1 MSAPEL
7 QTLARLFTERLLNT
21 AVEGMILAGLV
32 WLLSRLLRRQ
42 NAGTRFA
49 VWFSALLGIVAL
61 PFFAASALRATP
73 STFLVPANLHGEITL
88 SGRWA
93 LFLFALWAAGAS
105 LMLVR
110 LAVGLWRVHQVRNHC
125 SDVGLSNLD
134 PAIAQIFCDF
144 GSGHRVQLCVSSDVA
159 VPAALGF
166 FRPAIVF
173 PARLLP
179 QLSVREIEVVLLHEL
194 AHLRRWDHWTNL
206 AQQTVKALFFFH
218 PAVWWIDNRLALERE
233 IACDDM
239 VLEQTASPRAYASA
253 LISFAEKMQSARGL
267 ALAQT
272 LVNKMRQMS
281 LRLAQILDAER
292 PSRTGFWNPALGV
305 SAGLL
310 VLALCAAPY
319 VPELVAFQNQP
330 SQNHLRPIQVVQQ
343 EAQPKVADGTGDSSL
358 LPVMPTLAHAPQP
371 RAIPAAFNPNQAS
384 HQRSSRA
391 TQRHKPVVMRAK
403 RKTEK
408 TASSQETLVILQTT
422 GYDASGFKVLRL
434 SIWRVENGN
443 FAERQLESAIVLRI

>member
-1 MSAPEL
+1 MSASEL
-7 QTLARLFTERLLNT
+7 QALARLFTERLLNT
-21 AVEGMILAGLV
+21 AAEGIILSGLV
-32 WLLSRLLRRQ
+32 WLLSRLVCRR

-49 VWFSALLGIVAL
+49 IWFSALLGIVAL
-61 PFFAASALRATP
+61 PFFAAFDLHAAPRP
-73 STFLVPANLHGEITL
+73 FLIPANLHREFTL

-93 LFLFALWAAGAS
+93 LFLFAMWVAGAA

-110 LAVGLWRVHQVRNHC
+110 LSVGLWRVHQFRNRC
-125 SDVGLSNLD
+125 SDVGLSRLD
-134 PAIAQIFCDF
+134 PAIARIFSDF
-144 GSGHRVQLCVSSDVA
+144 GSRHQVQLCVSSDVT

-179 QLSVREIEVVLLHEL
+179 QLSIREIEVVLLHEL
-194 AHLRRWDHWTNL
+194 AHLRRWDHWTNF
-206 AQQTVKALFFFH
+206 AQQIVKALFFFH

-253 LISFAEKMQSARGL
+253 LISFAEKMQNARGL

-272 LVNKMRQMS
+272 LVSKMRQMS

-292 PSRTGFWNPALGV
+292 PSRTDSWKPALGV

-310 VLALCAAPY
+310 VLAFGAAPY
-319 VPELVAFQNQP
+319 VPRLVAFRNQT
-330 SQNHLRPIQVVQQ
+330 SENLLRPIQVAEQ
-343 EAQPKVADGTGDSSL
+343 EAPPVVADGASDSSL
-358 LPVMPTLAHAPQP
+358 TPVVPRPAHAPQP
-371 RAIPAAFNPNQAS
+371 RAIPAAFNPNQAPLPL
-384 HQRSSRA
+384 SSRA
-391 TQRHKPVVMRAK
+391 AQRRKPMVTRAK
-403 RKTEK
+403 KVEK
-408 TASSQETLVILQTT
+408 TASSQETVVILQTT
-422 GYDASGFKVLRL
+422 EYDASGLTLLRL
-434 SIWRVENGN
+434 SIWRVEAGN